1 LIIFHAVDVVAPVLQ
16 GKQRPPSW
24 GVGIHE
30 KEEEEENGEMI
41 AQFLVLP

>member
-1 LIIFHAVDVVAPVLQ
+1 V
-16 GKQRPPSW
+16 

-41 AQFLVLP
+41 AQFLLSLEPRLKLQQ